1 LDEGTISAGTP
12 KLLQAIPANRSYE
25 SVPHHFDRASH
36 GPSRL
41 QLRRRHAARVA
52 GRAGHDFVGGMPLP
66 LLLSSK
72 PKRSAAW
79 VWDVYRKV
87 EKLGPLQAAWCML
100 HYGARA
106 VLKRL
111 VF

>member
-1 LDEGTISAGTP
+1 
-12 KLLQAIPANRSYE
+12 
-25 SVPHHFDRASH
+25 
-36 GPSRL
+36 
-41 QLRRRHAARVA
+41 
-52 GRAGHDFVGGMPLP
+52 MPLP

-100 HYGARA
+100 HYGART
-106 VLKRL
+106 VLKRP